1 MLGYAYIYCS
11 LHKIRRSD
19 AFSVSQGLFYSC
31 FPRGSLFAFFAL
43 LLFFSVLHRVQIQE
57 DLSQI
62 LESVFTEIKYR
73 DYISA
78 TGNFCC

>member
-1 MLGYAYIYCS
+1 MPTFTVLYIRLEDQMLLVS
-11 LHKIRRSD
+11 
-19 AFSVSQGLFYSC
+19 SQGLFYSC

>member
-1 MLGYAYIYCS
+1 MPTFTVLYIRLEDQML
-11 LHKIRRSD
+11 L
-19 AFSVSQGLFYSC
+19 VSSRGLFYPY

-57 DLSQI
+57 DLSPI
-62 LESVFTEIKYR
+62 LESVFTEIKYH